1 MDLFA
6 SDILN
11 CDINSNMREW
21 RSWMSSNEGEGRKIY
36 DRFCSIS
43 GPNVAKLK
51 SINKAWVQ
59 IGYFLPLVVRPILHL

>member
-1 MDLFA
+1 MPFLECQFPEGCDEGVEIMDVLH
-6 SDILN
+6 
-11 CDINSNMREW
+11 
-21 RSWMSSNEGEGRKIY
+21 EGEGRKIY

-59 IGYFLPLVVRPILHL
+59 IGYFLPLVVPPILHL